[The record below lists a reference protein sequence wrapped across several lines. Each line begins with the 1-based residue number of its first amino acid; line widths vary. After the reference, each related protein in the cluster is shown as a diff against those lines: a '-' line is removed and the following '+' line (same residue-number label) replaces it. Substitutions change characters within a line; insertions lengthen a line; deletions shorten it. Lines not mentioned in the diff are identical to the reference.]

1 MNKQLDEFI
10 KQAILEDIGDG
21 DHTSLA
27 CIPKDAEGKMKLLV
41 KQEGIIAGVDIA
53 EQIFVSFDK
62 DIVFEKIIED
72 GTHVSYGDVVFY
84 VTGKVQKLL
93 QAERLMLNVMQRM
106 SGISTVTASYVEK
119 IKGTNTKIL
128 DTRKTTPNN
137 RFLEKKAVLIGGGV
151 NHRIGLYDMVMIK
164 DNHVDFSGGIT
175 QAVSKVVSYLE
186 TLNKKLKIEV
196 EVRSFDELEEAMQI
210 ADIDRIMLDNFTVE
224 NTKKAVNLVNKK
236 FELESSGGITYETI
250 KSYAE
255 TGVDY
260 ISVGALTHQI
270 LSLDLSLKAI

>member
-196 EVRSFDELEEAMQI
+196 EVRNFDELEEAMQI